1 MKYLLSALK
10 CYKDIPI
17 TYPFGLFDKVD
28 QFPRRISPPDCLQL
42 YNIHQVFVEYIIIK
56 LYQVSFLILYRLSTI
71 LLLASFGLLSFSF
84 ALVSIG
90 TAATGASVC
99 PSGLICNVGV
109 ARGADLDLESADLI
123 LVCAAARIAIPH

>member
-1 MKYLLSALK
+1 M
-10 CYKDIPI
+10 
-17 TYPFGLFDKVD
+17 
-28 QFPRRISPPDCLQL
+28 QL

-56 LYQVSFLILYRLSTI
+56 LYQVSFLKILYRLSTI
-71 LLLASFGLLSFSF
+71 RLLASFGLLSFSF

-90 TAATGASVC
+90 PAATGASVC

-109 ARGADLDLESADLI
+109 AGGADLDLESADLI